1 MTEKSSQQQ
10 KMLLLCP
17 FQEMGANKYK
27 RDKAPGED
35 HSSEVIIKNQV
46 VVTSEE
52 WSSPGA
58 LSLLYLF
65 APISW
70 NGHSNNIFCC

>member
-46 VVTSEE
+46 VVTSLVVQRLGL
-52 WSSPGA
+52 WASTAGDGFDPGQKTKILHA
-58 LSLLYLF
+58 R
-65 APISW
+65 
-70 NGHSNNIFCC
+70 